1 MHHLLPG
8 RGLRLVR
15 GPPPRLEAICYGRAR
30 EGIRRIPEWLWWK
43 VWRGVTGWLRSQHC
57 ESRNVVDMIREGG
70 GARGIL
76 RPRLGDVQLTARA
89 TRMSFAFPP
98 CRLTLPAG
106 RRSLPSHAGVR
117 YFAHAHRPAGS
128 DGPGERR
135 ILMDPKVHPS
145 LIENFVNARAFAVR
159 LESLGCGTSGDQAG
173 CGRGGSAPQGRRA
186 SLGRGGEGARP
197 DPRPF
202 VTGTARAA
210 CLPDS
215 DGGAGLLI

>member
-89 TRMSFAFPP
+89 TDMERPVNSATSV
-98 CRLTLPAG
+98 RS
-106 RRSLPSHAGVR
+106 RRCSSVA
-117 YFAHAHRPAGS
+117 
-128 DGPGERR
+128 
-135 ILMDPKVHPS
+135 
-145 LIENFVNARAFAVR
+145 
-159 LESLGCGTSGDQAG
+159 
-173 CGRGGSAPQGRRA
+173 
-186 SLGRGGEGARP
+186 
-197 DPRPF
+197 
-202 VTGTARAA
+202 
-210 CLPDS
+210 
-215 DGGAGLLI
+215 GAGQATVEAAVSTVDHSDIRGSSPEARRHGRDPSGAASD